1 MIDMELGPIRPP
13 SEAESLMLRVTRG
26 CHWNKCYF
34 CDLYKKYK
42 FSRRRYEEIEEDLKK
57 AADSEYAQNYT
68 TCFLQDGDA
77 FVLQT
82 EFLMQILEGIHKYL
96 PNIKH
101 VTTYARADS
110 IARKSVSELREL
122 KTAGIEHLYCGMET
136 GSDLILRKINKGFDT
151 ATIIISGTKAKEAGM
166 VLSEFTLF
174 GIGGK
179 ELAEENAVETAKV
192 LNVIKP
198 DFVRVHATG
207 IKLSSEMW
215 NYVKNKELTLQS
227 EEEIV
232 SEQKI
237 MLELLADDMD
247 CIYMNEHIVNLLLE
261 VRGNIRTDKQNMLET
276 INTYLQLPKQE
287 QELFNLGRRLNIMFF
302 LADLNNRAKRKQT
315 EEGLRKIKTQNPDL
329 DSQIAKN
336 FFLPPESERICA
348 QTDAAKGMEKFY
360 EIWTVK
366 EAFVKALGHGLSR
379 SLKSFE
385 VLEQGTINDYTNN
398 SRYNY
403 YTKQLSDNY
412 LCSLVVV

>member
-42 FSRRRYEEIEEDLKK
+42 FSRRRFEEIEEDLKK

-77 FVLQT
+77 FVLRT

-122 KTAGIEHLYCGMET
+122 KTAGIEHLYCGMES
-136 GSDLILRKINKGFDT
+136 GSDLILRKINKGFDA

-166 VLSEFTLF
+166 VLSEFTLL

-329 DSQIAKN
+329 D
-336 FFLPPESERICA
+336 L
-348 QTDAAKGMEKFY
+348 
-360 EIWTVK
+360 
-366 EAFVKALGHGLSR
+366 AFVC
-379 SLKSFE
+379 
-385 VLEQGTINDYTNN
+385 
-398 SRYNY
+398 NY
-403 YTKQLSDNY
+403 VRQTQI
-412 LCSLVVV
+412 

>member
-1 MIDMELGPIRPP
+1 M
-13 SEAESLMLRVTRG
+13 
-26 CHWNKCYF
+26 
-34 CDLYKKYK
+34 
-42 FSRRRYEEIEEDLKK
+42 
-57 AADSEYAQNYT
+57 
-68 TCFLQDGDA
+68 
-77 FVLQT
+77 
-82 EFLMQILEGIHKYL
+82 
-96 PNIKH
+96 
-101 VTTYARADS
+101 
-110 IARKSVSELREL
+110 SELREL

-329 DSQIAKN
+329 D
-336 FFLPPESERICA
+336 L
-348 QTDAAKGMEKFY
+348 
-360 EIWTVK
+360 
-366 EAFVKALGHGLSR
+366 AFVC
-379 SLKSFE
+379 
-385 VLEQGTINDYTNN
+385 
-398 SRYNY
+398 NY
-403 YTKQLSDNY
+403 VRQTQI
-412 LCSLVVV
+412 

>member
-1 MIDMELGPIRPP
+1 MCLRMIDMELGPIRPP

-136 GSDLILRKINKGFDT
+136 GSDLILRKINTGFDA

-329 DSQIAKN
+329 D
-336 FFLPPESERICA
+336 L
-348 QTDAAKGMEKFY
+348 
-360 EIWTVK
+360 
-366 EAFVKALGHGLSR
+366 AFVC
-379 SLKSFE
+379 
-385 VLEQGTINDYTNN
+385 
-398 SRYNY
+398 NY
-403 YTKQLSDNY
+403 VRQTQI
-412 LCSLVVV
+412 

>member
-136 GSDLILRKINKGFDT
+136 GSDLILRKINKGFDA
-151 ATIIISGTKAKEAGM
+151 ATIIISGNSFYPNVKNVQEFIVKSNKLLKKSRPTYIDATCSTQVLFPMISILGKALSGFHTWKLQTIDSVNSKFPFK
-166 VLSEFTLF
+166 VLSGEIR
-174 GIGGK
+174 GIPAIVKIQNQLDPKDPDNNGFLLHRIVLGTTEGSLCLDNSNGLVIWNPQMYVPHAEGVLDMYGNNSYVELPVSEVADGVRNTTYAEVYK
-179 ELAEENAVETAKV
+179 ELWPEGIVCA
-192 LNVIKP
+192 LN
-198 DFVRVHATG
+198 DFARAITDNSQKNIMAQQMLTISEIWKDLSEKIGSPQLIVTPERNG
-207 IKLSSEMW
+207 IR
-215 NYVKNKELTLQS
+215 
-227 EEEIV
+227 
-232 SEQKI
+232 
-237 MLELLADDMD
+237 LAD
-247 CIYMNEHIVNLLLE
+247 
-261 VRGNIRTDKQNMLET
+261 
-276 INTYLQLPKQE
+276 
-287 QELFNLGRRLNIMFF
+287 
-302 LADLNNRAKRKQT
+302 
-315 EEGLRKIKTQNPDL
+315 
-329 DSQIAKN
+329 IA
-336 FFLPPESERICA
+336 E
-348 QTDAAKGMEKFY
+348 
-360 EIWTVK
+360 
-366 EAFVKALGHGLSR
+366 
-379 SLKSFE
+379 
-385 VLEQGTINDYTNN
+385 
-398 SRYNY
+398 
-403 YTKQLSDNY
+403 
-412 LCSLVVV
+412 

>member
-1 MIDMELGPIRPP
+1 MNCIIIR
-13 SEAESLMLRVTRG
+13 TR
-26 CHWNKCYF
+26 NLQRKCYF

-136 GSDLILRKINKGFDT
+136 GSDLILRKINKGFDA

-329 DSQIAKN
+329 D
-336 FFLPPESERICA
+336 L
-348 QTDAAKGMEKFY
+348 
-360 EIWTVK
+360 
-366 EAFVKALGHGLSR
+366 AFVC
-379 SLKSFE
+379 
-385 VLEQGTINDYTNN
+385 
-398 SRYNY
+398 NY
-403 YTKQLSDNY
+403 VRQTQI
-412 LCSLVVV
+412 

>member
-136 GSDLILRKINKGFDT
+136 GSDLILRKINKGFDA

-261 VRGNIRTDKQNMLET
+261 VRGNIRTDRWNRKGYRET
-276 INTYLQLPKQE
+276 ASDVGKECYGWSQRTGFGSYLYW
-287 QELFNLGRRLNIMFF
+287 R
-302 LADLNNRAKRKQT
+302 
-315 EEGLRKIKTQNPDL
+315 
-329 DSQIAKN
+329 
-336 FFLPPESERICA
+336 
-348 QTDAAKGMEKFY
+348 
-360 EIWTVK
+360 
-366 EAFVKALGHGLSR
+366 
-379 SLKSFE
+379 
-385 VLEQGTINDYTNN
+385 
-398 SRYNY
+398 
-403 YTKQLSDNY
+403 
-412 LCSLVVV
+412 

>member
-136 GSDLILRKINKGFDT
+136 GSDLILRKINKGFDA
-151 ATIIISGTKAKEAGM
+151 ATIIISGTKAKEARI

-329 DSQIAKN
+329 D
-336 FFLPPESERICA
+336 L
-348 QTDAAKGMEKFY
+348 
-360 EIWTVK
+360 
-366 EAFVKALGHGLSR
+366 AFVC
-379 SLKSFE
+379 
-385 VLEQGTINDYTNN
+385 
-398 SRYNY
+398 NY
-403 YTKQLSDNY
+403 VRQTQI
-412 LCSLVVV
+412 

>member
-1 MIDMELGPIRPP
+1 MELGPIRPP

-77 FVLQT
+77 FVLRT

-136 GSDLILRKINKGFDT
+136 GSDLILRKINKGFDA
-151 ATIIISGTKAKEAGM
+151 ATIIISGTKAKGAVM

-329 DSQIAKN
+329 D
-336 FFLPPESERICA
+336 L
-348 QTDAAKGMEKFY
+348 
-360 EIWTVK
+360 
-366 EAFVKALGHGLSR
+366 AFVC
-379 SLKSFE
+379 
-385 VLEQGTINDYTNN
+385 
-398 SRYNY
+398 NY
-403 YTKQLSDNY
+403 VRQTQI
-412 LCSLVVV
+412 